1 MRAGDALHD
10 AAAGEGRS
18 SAEGSE
24 VKIESIDPDVLPSII
39 TLSPLHVS
47 LVDLLQP
54 APHDRMITVV
64 LLATTVYTIVQYFV
78 PSMATC

>member
-24 VKIESIDPDVLPSII
+24 VKIESIDPDVLPSIN
-39 TLSPLHVS
+39 TFLSFALHVS

-64 LLATTVYTIVQYFV
+64 LLATTVYTIVQYFGYHV
-78 PSMATC
+78 